1 MTEALTFPVSL
12 RDRRPEASG
21 AGTGTAT
28 GGVRWLLRAEGL
40 ALFAAA
46 TALYPHFGVS
56 WGWFALLFLTPDLS
70 FLAYLAG
77 PRWGA
82 VAYNGVH
89 STLLPIALGA
99 LGLVMPS
106 QILEALALI
115 VFAHV
120 GLDRALG
127 YGLKYSTAFGDTH
140 LGWFGRD
147 RS

>member
-12 RDRRPEASG
+12 SDRGPEAFG
-21 AGTGTAT
+21 VGTGTAK

-46 TALYPHFGVS
+46 TALYPRLGVG
-56 WGWFALLFLTPDLS
+56 WGWFALVFLTPDVS
-70 FLAYLAG
+70 FLGYLAG

-82 VAYNGVH
+82 VAYNSVH
-89 STLLPIALGA
+89 GTLLPLALVA
-99 LGLVMPS
+99 LGLAMPS
-106 QILEALALI
+106 RTLEALALI
-115 VFAHV
+115 AFAHV

-140 LGWFGRD
+140 LGRLARK

>member
-1 MTEALTFPVSL
+1 MTQALTFPLSL
-12 RDRRPEASG
+12 DERNSSASG
-21 AGTGTAT
+21 AGTGTVT
-28 GGVRWLLRAEGL
+28 GGVRWILRAEGL
-40 ALFAAA
+40 ALFVAA
-46 TALYPHFGVS
+46 TALYPHFGVG

-82 VAYNGVH
+82 VAYNSVH
-89 STLLPIALGA
+89 STLLPLALGT
-99 LGLVMPS
+99 LGLAMQS
-106 QILEALALI
+106 QTLEALALI

-127 YGLKYSTAFGDTH
+127 YGLKYSTAFGHAH